1 MPTIKEL
8 YDGELK
14 AANLIPKQFNPSQI
28 TTDPDKTPYYSEGK
42 SGKDANLVDEK
53 SISALETKLSTKRY
67 GAGTSEWGPVY
78 NDSKMYSKIT
88 KRD

>member
-8 YDGELK
+8 YDADKSL
-14 AANLIPKQFNPSQI
+14 QI
-28 TTDPDKTPYYSEGK
+28 KTGGDLTPYYSEGN

-53 SISALETKLSTKRY
+53 SISALEKKLSTKRY
-67 GAGTSEWGPVY
+67 GAGTGEWGPVY
-78 NDSKMYSKIT
+78 NDSKLYSKIT